1 MSKGRLPPHTCAV
14 PRPSWTNLRCR
25 KKSFR
30 GKKEENAQ
38 SRHLVI
44 WDPPEQYTKYQLVY
58 LYALNMCIHAL
69 KDELW
74 AWDAHFSTVDPPPL
88 SFDEITLSK
97 FVNFL
102 RNHHQ
107 KWKLEKEKQR
117 ETNSL
122 HFVNEKGSFVSYS
135 VKNSP
140 SQLEVEGKC
149 LPTYRIRRSLNV
161 FRWDFSVSKRI
172 YFSLMSWT
180 NEILV
185 FFTFFRGKFE
195 LTRTRNGVR
204 RLENR
209 EAPPRHGFDGEI
221 RWKSSEG
228 RLKL

>member
-1 MSKGRLPPHTCAV
+1 
-14 PRPSWTNLRCR
+14 
-25 KKSFR
+25 
-30 GKKEENAQ
+30 
-38 SRHLVI
+38 
-44 WDPPEQYTKYQLVY
+44 
-58 LYALNMCIHAL
+58 MCIHAL

-122 HFVNEKGSFVSYS
+122 HLVNEKGSFVSYS

-161 FRWDFSVSKRI
+161 FRWDFSVRKRI

-185 FFTFFRGKFE
+185 FFTFVRGKFE
-195 LTRTRNGVR
+195 LTRTWNGVR
-204 RLENR
+204 RAEN
-209 EAPPRHGFDGEI
+209 
-221 RWKSSEG
+221 
-228 RLKL
+228 